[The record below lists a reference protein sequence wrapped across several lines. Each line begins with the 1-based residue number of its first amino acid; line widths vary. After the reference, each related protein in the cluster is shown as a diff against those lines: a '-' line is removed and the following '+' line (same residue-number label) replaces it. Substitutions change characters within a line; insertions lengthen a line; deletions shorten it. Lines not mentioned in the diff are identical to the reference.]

1 MPELYLQ
8 DYLTVLPESDRKEV
22 EKIVSTNK
30 ELFEIKVV
38 NEEQFQELIGVLA
51 KGVEQ
56 ITKLNKEEDRL
67 EPHTFN
73 DFFGSVAL
81 DLENLYRQHL
91 TTETVIANYD
101 RILNGVLED
110 LRREVTKL
118 AQRVQELDM
127 RAKGEEGLY
136 VKSYGFEEERKT
148 DCMETDRVQYR
159 HLFTDR
165 DGSTVGDAVLEK
177 DYHQHYL
184 SLPKDKVVD
193 CLKDRG
199 RITAS
204 IEVIDRRGMP
214 VTSKEHELVKAID
227 GSSDTFWAEVVVA
240 ATPIEGTMKKI
251 DLEIWEGGQ

>member
-1 MPELYLQ
+1 
-8 DYLTVLPESDRKEV
+8 
-22 EKIVSTNK
+22 
-30 ELFEIKVV
+30 
-38 NEEQFQELIGVLA
+38 
-51 KGVEQ
+51 
-56 ITKLNKEEDRL
+56 
-67 EPHTFN
+67 
-73 DFFGSVAL
+73 
-81 DLENLYRQHL
+81 
-91 TTETVIANYD
+91 VIANYD

-110 LRREVTKL
+110 LRREVSKL

-165 DGSTVGDAVLEK
+165 DGSNVVDAVLEK

-204 IEVIDRRGMP
+204 IQVIDRRGMP
-214 VTSKEHELVKAID
+214 ITSKEHELVKAID
-227 GSSDTFWAEVVVA
+227 GSADTFWAEVVIA
-240 ATPIEGTMKKI
+240 DTPIEGTMKKI
-251 DLEIWEGGQ
+251 NLEIWEGGK